1 MAASPHELGGHHD
14 PCFPRAARLSG
25 SHSVPVRHWREEES
39 KMLISFPTN
48 VDQHFRENV
57 GGNLLKKCWI
67 QHFLYINVS
76 VFLS

>member
-1 MAASPHELGGHHD
+1 M
-14 PCFPRAARLSG
+14 
-25 SHSVPVRHWREEES
+25 HSVFLVKSGVTLEEES